1 MLRCCIRP
9 WKSILDRLL
18 TSRIGDSLIDYLAPT
33 VERLVPYSSEF
44 TVVDVIDGYD
54 DGPFGQRRDK
64 NTWRRL
70 HDLIA
75 FASRLVEYTVRVAKG
90 SAGPGDRCG
99 GLRD

>member
-1 MLRCCIRP
+1 M
-9 WKSILDRLL
+9 
-18 TSRIGDSLIDYLAPT
+18 GVIDPDHQRA
-33 VERLVPYSSEF
+33 RLVGSICGALVGALAAIPYSAEF

-54 DGPFGQRRDK
+54 YGPFGQRRDK

-90 SAGPGDRCG
+90 SAGPGDRCA